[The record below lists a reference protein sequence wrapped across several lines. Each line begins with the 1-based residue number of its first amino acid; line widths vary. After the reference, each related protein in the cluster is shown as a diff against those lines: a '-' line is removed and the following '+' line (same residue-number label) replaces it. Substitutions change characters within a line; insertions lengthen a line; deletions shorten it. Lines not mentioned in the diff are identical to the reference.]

1 MEEETGANRE
11 ETDQVPWLQQGF
23 DLYGKMVK
31 SGTQGTVPLL
41 SDPERAGGVGCP
53 GPMVPSL
60 SLLPQPSESR
70 GLESSALTLLL
81 EKKNS
86 GEEPT

>member
-41 SDPERAGGVGCP
+41 SDPE
-53 GPMVPSL
+53 
-60 SLLPQPSESR
+60 
-70 GLESSALTLLL
+70 
-81 EKKNS
+81 
-86 GEEPT
+86 